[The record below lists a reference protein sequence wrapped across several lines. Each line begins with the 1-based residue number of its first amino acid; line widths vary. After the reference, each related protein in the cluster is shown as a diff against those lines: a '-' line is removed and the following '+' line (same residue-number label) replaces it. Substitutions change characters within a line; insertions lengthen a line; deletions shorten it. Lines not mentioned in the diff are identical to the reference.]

1 MKLSPNYV
9 TINKFEVFFFYIKKL
24 FTGRHDFMIQFLIE
38 RFVPNWQNTQN
49 STVRERYG
57 ILAASVGI
65 LSNIFLFIIKIL
77 TGLIFN
83 SIAITADAVNNLSDA
98 GSSVITLL
106 AFKIAGKPADPEHPY
121 GHARMEY
128 ISGMAVSFIIILLGL
143 QLIGSSFE
151 KILHPETVTV
161 SYLTYAVLIISILT
175 KLWQGIFNRT
185 VGKRIDSDALQA
197 TAADS
202 LNDVFATSAV
212 LISAIVYHFTSIPI
226 DGWMGMAVAIFIT
239 ISGIKFVIETG
250 DPLLG
255 QAPDPQLIREIGQR
269 ITSYDGVIGMHD
281 LQVHSYGPGRTFAS
295 VHAEVPA
302 NVDILVSHD
311 IIDNI
316 EREVGAEMGINL
328 VIHMDPVVTD
338 NEKINRLKAEID
350 QIVKGIDTD
359 LSMHDF
365 RAVFGPTH
373 TNLVFD
379 VVVPPAFELTDSQII
394 QNISEKQKNSETI
407 SVLSPSTTT
416 TLTFLALNAR
426 VKK

>member
-1 MKLSPNYV
+1 
-9 TINKFEVFFFYIKKL
+9 
-24 FTGRHDFMIQFLIE
+24 MIQFLIE

-49 STVRERYG
+49 STVREKYG

-212 LISAIVYHFTSIPI
+212 LISAVVYHFTSIPI

-239 ISGIKFVIETG
+239 ISGIKLVIETG

-394 QNISEKQKNSETI
+394 QNISEKTKKLGNYFCVITI
-407 SVLSPSTTT
+407 DHNYAYIPS
-416 TLTFLALNAR
+416 FER
-426 VKK
+426 

>member
-1 MKLSPNYV
+1 
-9 TINKFEVFFFYIKKL
+9 
-24 FTGRHDFMIQFLIE
+24 MIQFLIE

-239 ISGIKFVIETG
+239 ISGIKLVIETG

-350 QIVKGIDTD
+350 QIVKGIDTN

-394 QNISEKQKNSETI
+394 QNISEKAKKTRK
-407 SVLSPSTTT
+407 L
-416 TLTFLALNAR
+416 FLCYHHRPQLR
-426 VKK
+426 LHS